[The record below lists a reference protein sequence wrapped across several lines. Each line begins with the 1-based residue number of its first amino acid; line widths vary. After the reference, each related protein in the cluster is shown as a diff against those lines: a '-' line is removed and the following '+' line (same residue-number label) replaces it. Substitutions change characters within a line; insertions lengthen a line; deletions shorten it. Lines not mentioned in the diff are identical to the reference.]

1 LGGLELKNERGF
13 SLLEIIIT
21 ISLAGIVLA
30 AMSRTIKTGLEIQG
44 FLADKNAAVNWTE
57 SVLEEFK
64 NKDIDLAGAVDQQS
78 STIVQHLEILEAEAL
93 PKDYKLTEVEITPYQ
108 QDGSIYSGLY
118 RILIEVKYNCKNEEK
133 RHELISLL
141 KE

>member
-1 LGGLELKNERGF
+1 LKNERGF

-57 SVLEEFK
+57 SILEEFK
-64 NKDIDLAGAVDQQS
+64 NKDIDLAGAVDQES
-78 STIVQHLEILEAEAL
+78 SSLIEQLEILEAEAL
-93 PKDYKLTEVEITPYQ
+93 PKDYELTEVEITPYQ
-108 QDGSIYSGLY
+108 DGGTLYSGLY
-118 RILIEVKYNCKNEEK
+118 KIMIEVKYNCKNEEQK
-133 RHELISLL
+133 HELISLL

>member
-1 LGGLELKNERGF
+1 MKSERGF

-21 ISLAGIVLA
+21 ISLAGIVLT

-57 SVLEEFK
+57 SLLEEFK
-64 NKDIDLAGAVDQQS
+64 NRDIDFDDPAEIRRIKEQ
-78 STIVQHLEILEAEAL
+78 LEILEAEAL
-93 PKDYKLTEVEITPYQ
+93 PKNYERTDLEIIPYQ
-108 QDGSIYSGLY
+108 ADGILYSGLY
-118 RILIEVKYNCKNEEK
+118 KIMIEVKYSCNNEEQK
-133 RHELISLL
+133 HELISLL

>member
-1 LGGLELKNERGF
+1 MKNESGF

-21 ISLAGIVLA
+21 ISLAGIVLT

-64 NKDIDLAGAVDQQS
+64 NRNIDLTAAGVEQRNELVQQ
-78 STIVQHLEILEAEAL
+78 LEILEAEAL
-93 PKDYKLTEVEITPYQ
+93 PKDYELTEFEITPYQ
-108 QDGSIYSGLY
+108 QNGTLYSGLY
-118 RILIEVKYNCKNEEK
+118 KIMIEVKFNCKNEEK
-133 RHELISLL
+133 KHELITLL